1 MRKLFSHLLLQSALF
16 ASFAHAAPYPPQNV
30 IENAVSEHAVDFEKV
45 AAAIAVLQQF
55 AGDYPVQFDNDDD
68 RKLAEKDLHE
78 IAYLF
83 HVLQDSIQSDDPN
96 NYPIFLMKAR
106 SGWIAHNL
114 NIEGGR
120 ESAAAAY
127 LTAISLAPDADSA
140 ELNEELGR
148 FLSSAALM
156 LEGEK
161 YLRKAYETRPQS
173 ALPLAMNLIAQKDMP
188 EKLEE
193 GKTLLQN
200 FLKQNP
206 DHEFAKMLLESA
218 EHGRLNFKT
227 EAVQPNQ
234 TKATK

>member
-1 MRKLFSHLLLQSALF
+1 MRKMLFSLLLQSALF
-16 ASFAHAAPYPPQNV
+16 TSFAHAAPYPPQNV
-30 IENAVSEHAVDFEKV
+30 IQNAVSENAVDFEKV
-45 AAAIAVLQQF
+45 AASIAVLQRF
-55 AGDYPVQFDNDDD
+55 AGNYPVQFDNEND
-68 RKLAEKDLHE
+68 RKLAVHDVNE
-78 IAYLF
+78 IAFLF
-83 HVLQDSIQSDDPN
+83 HVLQDSISPDDPN
-96 NYPIFLMKAR
+96 NFPIFLIKAR

-114 NIEGGR
+114 DIEGGR

-127 LTAISLAPDADSA
+127 LTAINLAPDTEIAV
-140 ELNEELGR
+140 LNEELGR
-148 FLSSAALM
+148 FLSNAALM
-156 LEGEK
+156 LDGEK
-161 YLRKAYETRPQS
+161 YLRKAYETRPES

-227 EAVQPNQ
+227 EAVQPNH